1 MSHLNK
7 SFIKFFQELK
17 KNNSKEWFDNNRK
30 TYEKEVKVPFNNLV
44 TNLILTISQFD
55 ESIDK
60 DTKKAIFR
68 INRDIRF
75 SKDKTPYNTEVKAA
89 FVKGGRKSS
98 YPGYYLAIGPEKIH
112 IGGGLYH
119 IEKENLE
126 KIRNHI
132 LNGQNGFLAIINNDT
147 FKNTFGTVQG
157 EKNKKLSPEF
167 KELSEKIPLIA
178 NKQFYVMTDV
188 NSEDVIEKEDLIE
201 FVTSYYRTV
210 YKLNCFLWDALI

>member
-30 TYEKEVKVPFNNLV
+30 TYEKEIKGPFNNFV

-89 FVKGGRKSS
+89 FAKEGRKSP

-132 LNGQNGFLAIINNDT
+132 LNRQNDFLAIINNDT

-157 EKNKKLSPEF
+157 ERNKKLSPEF
-167 KELSEKIPLIA
+167 KKLIEKTPLIA
-178 NKQFYVMTDV
+178 NKQFYVMADV

>member
-7 SFIKFFQELK
+7 SFINFFQELE

-30 TYEKEVKVPFNNLV
+30 IYENEVKSPFNNLV

-89 FVKGGRKSS
+89 FVKGGRKSP

-119 IEKENLE
+119 IEKENVE

-132 LNGQNGFLAIINNDT
+132 LNRQNDFLAVINNDT

-157 EKNKKLSPEF
+157 EKNKKLSQGF

-188 NSEDVIEKEDLIE
+188 NSEDIIEKEDLIE